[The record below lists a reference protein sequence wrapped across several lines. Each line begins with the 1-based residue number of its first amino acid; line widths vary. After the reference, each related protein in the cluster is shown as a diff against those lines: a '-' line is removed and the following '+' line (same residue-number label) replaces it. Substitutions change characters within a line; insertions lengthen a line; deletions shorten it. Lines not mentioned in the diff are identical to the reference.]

1 MSESEEGREGS
12 RGVHLRR
19 TSGRRGIRRRR
30 GRGARDVL
38 RLLPFAFAARH
49 GRGQGPTPRGRVGE
63 SSRVAETRLPKRMG
77 QVWAA
82 KSKGHDIVGRKPI
95 GTAYSFSFFR
105 NIIRETAAAAM
116 LDATRYGIS
125 ASVFTASEATCLMP
139 LFIKPTFALFHLF
152 RSASFARHYFGK
164 KT

>member
-1 MSESEEGREGS
+1 M
-12 RGVHLRR
+12 
-19 TSGRRGIRRRR
+19 
-30 GRGARDVL
+30 L

-49 GRGQGPTPRGRVGE
+49 GRGQGAMGQGPTPRGRTNGAAAWGGE

-77 QVWAA
+77 QVWAE
-82 KSKGHDIVGRKPI
+82 KSKGHDVVGRKPI

-164 KT
+164 KHSCK